1 MRLRGA
7 AVTRQLTRRAD
18 VAPGV
23 IRRAIE
29 PVRTGSETIIA
40 DPDGGGGQP
49 AFRTHVSMC
58 VTLQTFRITLLT
70 IRRIRLTPLLAASS
84 HALVALE

>member
-7 AVTRQLTRRAD
+7 AVARQLTRRAD
-18 VAPGV
+18 VATRV

-29 PVRTGSETIIA
+29 AVRTGSETIIA
-40 DPDGGGGQP
+40 DPDGGGGQ
-49 AFRTHVSMC
+49 ATFRTHVSMC
-58 VTLQTFRITLLT
+58 VALQTFRITLLT